1 LLTLLPTIVL
11 VFGKANFTNMS
22 RYSDKSERT
31 YRRQYSKDFNFT
43 GLNAEVIKAATVLAS
58 VLIAVMDCSFIP
70 KSGKQTPWIDY
81 FYNGSASRTER
92 GLEISVLAVVDVKA
106 RRGYSL
112 SVRQTPAKLKST
124 PAPSKASR
132 GGRRAISGKTIS
144 EVSQY
149 FKKLLV
155 EPKPPGLK
163 GLGEGPEL
171 TRVDWYLDQF
181 KACLD
186 LLPESVKYLVVDGF
200 YSKLKFVNGVV
211 ATNHHVISKL
221 RIDANLRYL
230 YEGPQ
235 KSRGAKRKYDGK
247 VDIGDLSRFTDLG
260 ELETNLNLYSARV
273 WHVTL
278 KREIRLVCLVD
289 QRRPGKRG
297 VALIFS
303 TDVELDANTLLTY
316 YQARFQ
322 IEFIFRDAKQF
333 TGLCDAQTRK
343 LERLDYHF
351 NASLAA
357 LNLAKYEDQLQQGNP
372 QEPAEPFSMSSI
384 KRRAFNTYLLEQ
396 FIAML
401 ELDAT
406 CIKSNPQFE
415 ELCSLGIIGP

>member
-1 LLTLLPTIVL
+1 
-11 VFGKANFTNMS
+11 MS

-43 GLNAEVIKAATVLAS
+43 GLNAELIKAATVLAS
-58 VLIAVMDCSFIP
+58 VVIAVMDCSFIP
-70 KSGKQTPWIDY
+70 KSGKQTPGMDY

-112 SVRQTPAKLKST
+112 SVRQTPAKLKSS
-124 PAPSKASR
+124 PAPAKPARRS
-132 GGRRAISGKTIS
+132 GRRGISSKTIS
-144 EVSQY
+144 EASQY
-149 FKKLLV
+149 FKTLLL
-155 EPKPPGLK
+155 EPKPPALK
-163 GLGEGPEL
+163 VQEL

-211 ATNHHVISKL
+211 ATGHHVISKL

-247 VDIGDLSRFTDLG
+247 VDTNDLSRFTDLA
-260 ELETNLNLYSARV
+260 ELEANLHLYTARV

-289 QRRPGKRG
+289 QRRLGKRG
-297 VALIFS
+297 VALLFS

-343 LERLDYHF
+343 VERLDYHF
-351 NASLAA
+351 NASLTA
-357 LNLAKYEDQLQQGNP
+357 LNLAKYEDQLQQSNP
-372 QEPAEPFSMSSI
+372 QEHSEPFSMSSI

-401 ELDAT
+401 GLDAT
-406 CIKSNPQFE
+406 CIKSNPEFE
-415 ELCSLGIIGP
+415 ELCSLGIISS

>member
-43 GLNAEVIKAATVLAS
+43 GLNAELIKAATVLAS
-58 VLIAVMDCSFIP
+58 VVIAVMDCSFIP
-70 KSGKQTPWIDY
+70 KSGKHTPGIDY

-92 GLEISVLAVVDVKA
+92 GLEISVLAIVDVKA

-112 SVRQTPAKLKST
+112 SVRQTPAKLKSS
-124 PAPSKASR
+124 PAPAKPSR
-132 GGRRAISGKTIS
+132 RSGRRGISSKTIS
-144 EVSQY
+144 EASQY
-149 FKKLLV
+149 FKTLLL
-155 EPKPPGLK
+155 EPKPPALK
-163 GLGEGPEL
+163 VQEL

-211 ATNHHVISKL
+211 ATHHVISKL

-247 VDIGDLSRFTDLG
+247 VDTNDLSRFTDLG
-260 ELETNLNLYSARV
+260 ELEANLHLYTACV

-278 KREIRLVCLVD
+278 KRQIRLVCLVD

-297 VALIFS
+297 VALLFS
-303 TDVELDANTLLTY
+303 TDVELEANTLLTY

-351 NASLAA
+351 NASLTA

-372 QEPAEPFSMSSI
+372 LEPSEPFSMSSI

-401 ELDAT
+401 GLDAT

-415 ELCSLGIIGP
+415 ELCALGIIGP

>member
-1 LLTLLPTIVL
+1 
-11 VFGKANFTNMS
+11 MS

-31 YRRQYSKDFNFT
+31 YRRQYSKDFNFA
-43 GLNAEVIKAATVLAS
+43 GLNAEVIKAATTLAE

-70 KSGKQTPWIDY
+70 KSGKQTPGIDH

-112 SVRQTPAKLKST
+112 SVRQTPAKLKSN
-124 PAPSKASR
+124 PAPAKLSR
-132 GGRRAISGKTIS
+132 GGRRGISSKTMS

-149 FKKLLV
+149 FKTLLL
-155 EPKPPGLK
+155 EPKPPTLK
-163 GLGEGPEL
+163 VQPEL

-181 KACLD
+181 NACLD

-200 YSKLKFVNGVV
+200 YSKLKFINGVV
-211 ATNHHVISKL
+211 ATQHHVISKL

-247 VDIGDLSRFTDLG
+247 VDSSDLSRFTDLG
-260 ELETNLNLYSARV
+260 ELEANLHLYTSRV

-289 QRRPGKRG
+289 QRRLGKRG
-297 VALIFS
+297 VALLFS

-351 NASLAA
+351 NASLTA
-357 LNLAKYEDQLQQGNP
+357 LNLAKYEDQLQQSNP
-372 QEPAEPFSMSSI
+372 LEPSEPFSMSSI

-401 ELDAT
+401 GLDAT

-415 ELCSLGIIGP
+415 DLCSLGVIGP

>member
-1 LLTLLPTIVL
+1 VL

-43 GLNAEVIKAATVLAS
+43 GLNAEVIKAATTLAS

-70 KSGKQTPWIDY
+70 KSGKQTAGIGW
-81 FYNGSASRTER
+81 FYNGSASRSER
-92 GLEISVLAVVDVKA
+92 GLEISLLGVVDVNA

-112 SVRQTPAKLKST
+112 SVQQTPAKPESV
-124 PAPSKASR
+124 PAPAKSSG
-132 GGRRAISGKTIS
+132 GGRRAIPEETIR

-149 FKKLLV
+149 FKTLV
-155 EPKPPGLK
+155 LEPKPPALK
-163 GLGEGPEL
+163 TQVHGPEQ
-171 TRVDWYLDQF
+171 TRVDGYLAQF
-181 KACLD
+181 KACVD

-200 YSKLKFVNGVV
+200 YSKLKFVDGVV
-211 ATNHHVISKL
+211 ATQKYHVISKL

-247 VDIGDLSRFTDLG
+247 VDLTDLSRFTDLG
-260 ELETNLNLYSARV
+260 ELEANLHLYTALV

-278 KREIRLVCLVD
+278 KRQIRLVCIVD

-297 VALIFS
+297 VALLFS
-303 TDVELDANTLLTY
+303 TDLELDANTLLTY

-351 NASLAA
+351 NASLTA

-372 QEPAEPFSMSSI
+372 QEPSEPFSMSSI
-384 KRRAFNTYLLEQ
+384 KRRAFNTYLLER

-401 ELDAT
+401 GLDAT
-406 CIKSNPQFE
+406 CIKSDPQFK

>member
-1 LLTLLPTIVL
+1 VL

-43 GLNAEVIKAATVLAS
+43 GLNAEVIQAATALAQ
-58 VLIAVMDCSFIP
+58 VLICVMDCSFIQ
-70 KSGKQTPWIDY
+70 KSGKQTPGLDW

-92 GLEISVLAVVDVKA
+92 GLEISLLAIVDVNA

-112 SVRQTPAKLKST
+112 SVRQTSAKPKSNAAL
-124 PAPSKASR
+124 PKPSG
-132 GGRRAISGKTIS
+132 GGRRQILSKTIS
-144 EVSQY
+144 DVSQY
-149 FKKLLV
+149 FKALLL
-155 EPKPPGLK
+155 EPKPTASNP
-163 GLGEGPEL
+163 EGDQPEQ
-171 TRVDWYLDQF
+171 TRIDCYLAQF
-181 KACLD
+181 NACVE
-186 LLPESVKYLVVDGF
+186 LLPKAVKYVVVDGF
-200 YSKLKFVNGVV
+200 YSKIKFVDGVV
-211 ATNHHVISKL
+211 STKHHVISKL

-230 YEGPQ
+230 YTGPQ

-247 VDIGDLSRFTDLG
+247 VDLSDLSRFMDLG
-260 ELETNLNLYSARV
+260 ELEANLHLYTACV

-278 KREIRLVCLVD
+278 KRQIRLVCLVD

-297 VALIFS
+297 VALLFS
-303 TDVELDANTLLTY
+303 TDIELDANTLLTY

-333 TGLCDAQTRK
+333 TGLYDAQTRK

-351 NASLAA
+351 NASLTA
-357 LNLAKYEDQLQQGNP
+357 LNLAKYEDQLQQSNP
-372 QEPAEPFSMSSI
+372 QEPSEPFSMSSI

-401 ELDAT
+401 GLDPT
-406 CIKSNPQFE
+406 CIKSSPNFE